1 MVGCGPGDPEL
12 LTLKGLRL
20 IQNADI
26 IIYDRLINNRVL
38 AFAQPNTE
46 LIDVG
51 KNSKSTGS
59 CQDKINKLLI
69 QKAKLGKKVIRLKG
83 GDPFLF
89 GRGGEEALFLKK
101 EGVPFQIIPGVTS
114 AIAAPAYAGIPV
126 THRNVSSSVTF
137 VSGNEDPSKQ
147 RSAINWSA
155 ISNTGGTVVVL
166 MGRGK
171 LQSISTELINGGLKP
186 TTPAALIRW
195 GSEPHQKTITGNI
208 QNIAEKADETSITPP
223 VVLVVG
229 KVVNLREELNW
240 FEQLPLFGKRILV
253 TRTRDQASKLSAL
266 LAKEGAIPLE
276 LPSIAIKPI
285 NIKMLQKQIKHVD
298 KYSWIVF
305 TSSNAVKIFFDT
317 LYSLGLDS
325 QHLNKSK
332 FATIGPAT
340 TSSLNKHHILE
351 TLKPTTFNT
360 RELGNL
366 LVNEGMSNQTILLP
380 RSESGHDEFVNRLRN
395 SGGIVEDIKVYKTYI
410 PERSKKTASDILKGG
425 IDIATFTS
433 SSTVYGLVSLLGGIN
448 ELKNVTIACIG
459 PVTEE
464 AARQVGLK
472 PDISVS
478 ESTVESMVKA
488 VKEHFAR

>member
-155 ISNTGGTVVVL
+155 ISNT
-166 MGRGK
+166 
-171 LQSISTELINGGLKP
+171 
-186 TTPAALIRW
+186 
-195 GSEPHQKTITGNI
+195 
-208 QNIAEKADETSITPP
+208 
-223 VVLVVG
+223 
-229 KVVNLREELNW
+229 
-240 FEQLPLFGKRILV
+240 
-253 TRTRDQASKLSAL
+253 
-266 LAKEGAIPLE
+266 
-276 LPSIAIKPI
+276 
-285 NIKMLQKQIKHVD
+285 
-298 KYSWIVF
+298 
-305 TSSNAVKIFFDT
+305 
-317 LYSLGLDS
+317 
-325 QHLNKSK
+325 
-332 FATIGPAT
+332 
-340 TSSLNKHHILE
+340 
-351 TLKPTTFNT
+351 
-360 RELGNL
+360 
-366 LVNEGMSNQTILLP
+366 
-380 RSESGHDEFVNRLRN
+380 
-395 SGGIVEDIKVYKTYI
+395 
-410 PERSKKTASDILKGG
+410 
-425 IDIATFTS
+425 
-433 SSTVYGLVSLLGGIN
+433 
-448 ELKNVTIACIG
+448 
-459 PVTEE
+459 
-464 AARQVGLK
+464 
-472 PDISVS
+472 
-478 ESTVESMVKA
+478 
-488 VKEHFAR
+488 